1 MTINQIS
8 IFLENKFGRL
18 NEILSILSKE
28 SIRVITATVAD
39 TSDYGILR
47 LITSNQIKALQLLK
61 DNGVSANLNTVLAIS
76 IESTMGKFAE
86 TIELFTKA
94 GISIEYMYSFSFSG
108 KTILVLRTNN
118 IDAAHDV
125 IRRYNLNNLS
135 EAELNNL

>member
-28 SIRVITATVAD
+28 NIRVLTATVAD

-47 LITSNQIKALQLLK
+47 LITSNQHKVIQLLK
-61 DNGVSANLNTVLAIS
+61 EHGVSANLNSVLAVS
-76 IESTMGKFAE
+76 VESSMEKFAE
-86 TIELFTKA
+86 TIELFTRA

-108 KTILVLRTNN
+108 KTILILRTNN
-118 IDAAHDV
+118 IDAANDV

-135 EAELNNL
+135 ETELNNL

>member
-28 SIRVITATVAD
+28 NLRVITATVAD

-47 LITSNQIKALQLLK
+47 LITSNQPKALQLLK
-61 DNGVSANLNTVLAIS
+61 ENGVSANLNTVMAIS
-76 IESTMGKFAE
+76 VGSSMGKIAE
-86 TIELFTKA
+86 TIEYFTKG
-94 GISIEYMYSFSFSG
+94 GISIEYMYCFSINQKSVL
-108 KTILVLRTNN
+108 ILRTNN
-118 IDAAHDV
+118 IDAANDV
-125 IRRYNLNNLS
+125 IRRYSLNNLS

>member
-18 NEILSILSKE
+18 NEILSFLSKE
-28 SIRVITATVAD
+28 NIRVIAATVAD

-61 DNGVSANLNTVLAIS
+61 ANGVSANLNTVLAIS
-76 IESTMGKFAE
+76 VDSSIDKFAE
-86 TIELFTKA
+86 TIQCFTKA
-94 GISIEYMYSFSFSG
+94 GISIEYMYCFSINQ
-108 KTILVLRTNN
+108 KAILVLRTNN
-118 IDAAHDV
+118 IDAAHEV
-125 IRRYNLNNLS
+125 IRRYGMNNLS